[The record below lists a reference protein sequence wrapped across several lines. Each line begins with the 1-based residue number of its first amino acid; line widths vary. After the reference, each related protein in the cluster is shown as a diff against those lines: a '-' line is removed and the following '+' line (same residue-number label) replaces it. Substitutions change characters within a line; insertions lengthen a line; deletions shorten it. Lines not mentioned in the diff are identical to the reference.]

1 MLRRL
6 LIRDFVIVD
15 ALELELRAGFGALTG
30 ETGAGKSILVDA
42 LSMAL
47 GERADAA
54 VVRSGCGRAEI
65 GAEFFLEA
73 GSEPA
78 QWIEANDLSAGR
90 ECLLRRVVEA
100 SGRSR
105 AYINGSAVTLAQL
118 RELGARLVD
127 IHGQHAH
134 HALLHAE
141 TQRALLDAHG
151 DLTGLAEQTSRLYRA
166 WRRLAEARS
175 DAERDVAAQARE
187 ADMLEWQLSELRQ
200 LAFDREQWPET
211 IREQRRLAHAASLTE
226 AAVEALASL
235 DEGEAAAGPQ
245 VARIAAR
252 LRSLAELDAD
262 LLATAELLEAAGIQ
276 LAEAVHSMR
285 RYRDRVEADPGRLT
299 ELDQRLDAV
308 HQLARKH
315 KVSPEELPD
324 VQCRIEER
332 LDQLRAL
339 ADPVALAAREQA
351 ALAAY
356 RQAAAALSGGRARA
370 AAALADRVTEAMQA
384 LAMKGGRLT
393 VQLRPT
399 EEPASYGL
407 ETVEFHVAAS
417 PSQTLRPLS
426 RVASGGELSRI
437 GLAIQ
442 VISSTA
448 GQAGTLVFDEVDV
461 GIGGR
466 VAEIVGRML
475 REVGRRSQVLCVTHL
490 PQVAAQADWQ
500 WSVAK
505 EEVAGGVASQVR
517 PLEGEERVEE
527 IARMLGGATITS
539 RTRAHAR
546 EMLGMA
552 AQAQLST

>member
-15 ALELELRAGFGALTG
+15 ALELDLRCGFGALTG

-54 VVRSGCGRAEI
+54 VVRGGCARAEI
-65 GAEFFLEA
+65 AAEFHLEA
-73 GSEPA
+73 GSDSARWLE
-78 QWIEANDLSAGR
+78 ENDLGAGGD
-90 ECLLRRVVEA
+90 CLLRRVVDA
-100 SGRSR
+100 GGRSR
-105 AYINGSAVTLAQL
+105 AYINGSPATLAQL
-118 RELGARLVD
+118 REIGARLVD

-141 TQRALLDAHG
+141 NQRALLDAHG
-151 DLTGLAEQTSRLYRA
+151 GLAELAERTAQLHRA
-166 WRRLAEARS
+166 WRRLADARS
-175 DAERDVAAQARE
+175 NAERDVAAQARE
-187 ADMLEWQLSELRQ
+187 AEMLDWQLRELRQ
-200 LAFDREQWPET
+200 LAFDAGQWQET
-211 IREQRRLAHAASLTE
+211 GQEHRRLAHAASLAE
-226 AAVEALASL
+226 AAAEAVAGLE
-235 DEGEAAAGPQ
+235 DGEAAARPQ
-245 VARIAAR
+245 VDRIAAR
-252 LRSLAELDAD
+252 LRSLAEFDPG
-262 LLATAELLEAAGIQ
+262 LAETAQLIEAAGIQ
-276 LAEAVHSMR
+276 LAEAAHAMR
-285 RYRDRVEADPGRLT
+285 RYGERVEPDPGRLA
-299 ELDQRLDAV
+299 ELEQRLDAV

-315 KVSPEELPD
+315 RVSPEDLPQ
-324 VQCRIEER
+324 VQRGIEDR
-332 LDQLRAL
+332 LEQLSAL

-351 ALAAY
+351 ALAEFRESAGK
-356 RQAAAALSGGRARA
+356 LSRGRA
-370 AAALADRVTEAMQA
+370 AAADALAERVTEAMQA
-384 LAMKGGRLT
+384 LAMKGGRLA
-393 VQLRPT
+393 VGLRPL
-399 EEPASYGL
+399 EEAASYGL
-407 ETVEFHVAAS
+407 ESVEFQVAAN
-417 PSQTLRPLS
+417 PHQPLRPLA

-442 VISSTA
+442 VIASAA
-448 GQAGTLVFDEVDV
+448 GHAGTLVFDEVDV

-505 EEVAGGVASQVR
+505 EEVAGGVASRVR
-517 PLEGEERVEE
+517 PLDGEARVEE

-552 AQAQLST
+552 AQAQLSS